1 MKDIIILGAQG
12 FGREVLQWI
21 KDINK
26 VTPTWNIKGFLDDDL
41 TALNGY
47 ECDYK
52 ILGTIQ
58 DWMPSENEEFVF
70 AIASPKVKE
79 KLATM
84 LKLKGA
90 HFARVVHPTSIV
102 GDFCKIGE
110 GLVVTP
116 RAKISPNVTIGNF
129 VTVLGCGIGHDAEI
143 GDFSTLCGYCAV
155 NGNVKIGKRVF
166 VGTSAVIAPSKKI
179 GDDAYL
185 SMGSMVMTNIKAGY
199 KVMGCPAKKVDFL

>member
-1 MKDIIILGAQG
+1 MKDILILGAQG

-41 TALNGY
+41 TALDGY

-52 ILGTIQ
+52 IVGTIQ
-58 DWMPSENEEFVF
+58 DWVPSENEEFVF
-70 AIASPKVKE
+70 AIASPQIKE

-84 LKLKGA
+84 LKAKGA

-110 GLVVTP
+110 GLMVTP

-129 VTVLGCGIGHDAEI
+129 VTLLGSGLGHDAVV
-143 GDFSTLCGYCAV
+143 GDYTTMCGGSGA
-155 NGNVKIGKRVF
+155 NGHCVLGKRVF
-166 VGTSAVIAPSKKI
+166 VSSRAIIAPGKKV
-179 GDDAYL
+179 GDDAFIC
-185 SMGSMVMTNIKAGY
+185 MGSMVMTNVKPGY
-199 KVMGCPAKKVDFL
+199 KVMGCPAKKVDF

>member
-41 TALNGY
+41 TALDGY
-47 ECDYK
+47 KCDYK

-58 DWMPSENEEFVF
+58 DWVPSENEEFVF
-70 AIASPKVKE
+70 AIASPQTKE

-84 LKLKGA
+84 LKSKGA
-90 HFARVVHPTSIV
+90 RFARVIHPTSIV
-102 GDFCKIGE
+102 GDFCNIGE

-129 VTVLGCGIGHDAEI
+129 VTIMGCGVGHDAEI
-143 GDFSTLCGYCAV
+143 NDYCTLCGGVMVSGHVKLGERVYIGTNAV
-155 NGNVKIGKRVF
+155 VSPNRKIGNDVF
-166 VGTSAVIAPSKKI
+166 VC
-179 GDDAYL
+179 
-185 SMGSMVMTNIKAGY
+185 MGSMVMTNVKAGY
-199 KVMGCPAKKVDFL
+199 KVMGYPAKRMDF